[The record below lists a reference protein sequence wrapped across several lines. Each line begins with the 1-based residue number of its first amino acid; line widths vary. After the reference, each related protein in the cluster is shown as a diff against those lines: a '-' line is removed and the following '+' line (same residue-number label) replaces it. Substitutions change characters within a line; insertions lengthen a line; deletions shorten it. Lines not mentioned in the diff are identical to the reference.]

1 MNKHGKNVAN
11 IMTMIFIISETHAL
25 VLNAAHLVG
34 SVGPQVQ
41 DMEEER
47 GKLDW
52 SNAIHLVS

>member
-11 IMTMIFIISETHAL
+11 IMTLIFISETHAL
-25 VLNAAHLVG
+25 VLNAAHLVD

-41 DMEEER
+41 EKEEDR

-52 SNAIHLVS
+52 SNAIHLVP